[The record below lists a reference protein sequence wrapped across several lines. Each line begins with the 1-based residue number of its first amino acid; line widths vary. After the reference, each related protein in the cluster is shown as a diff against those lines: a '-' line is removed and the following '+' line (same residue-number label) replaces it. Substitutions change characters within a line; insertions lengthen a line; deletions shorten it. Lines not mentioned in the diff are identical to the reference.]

1 MTGQIIKLV
10 LIWIG
15 LVVTVYIILELIDR
29 KW

>member
-1 MTGQIIKLV
+1 MIGQIIKLV

>member
-15 LVVTVYIILELIDR
+15 LVITVYVILELIDR